1 MTDIVYLCA
10 ACASSFAEALRLER
24 LPDSKA
30 EKGTCLLC
38 GRLCYG
44 DRYRPIPRPAQPEG
58 LSLRGGE
65 ADVAIRSPLPIS
77 PSPALASPSGG
88 GVAADLPR
96 GGDGGGLPVSQEV
109 PHG

>member
-30 EKGTCLLC
+30 EKRHLPPLQSPLL
-38 GRLCYG
+38 R
-44 DRYRPIPRPAQPEG
+44 RPLPPPPPRPAQPEG

-65 ADVAIRSPLPIS
+65 ADAAIRS
-77 PSPALASPSGG
+77 PSPALGSPRVGESCPEGTERG
-88 GVAADLPR
+88 RSPEVA
-96 GGDGGGLPVSQEV
+96 
-109 PHG
+109 HG

>member
-10 ACASSFAEALRLER
+10 ACASSLAEALRLER

-30 EKGTCLLC
+30 EKDTCLLC

-44 DRYRPIPRPAQPEG
+44 DRYRPLPRPLA
-58 LSLRGGE
+58 
-65 ADVAIRSPLPIS
+65 SPLGGSAEPCEAIGAS
-77 PSPALASPSGG
+77 PSPALASPAGG
-88 GVAADLPR
+88 GAAADPPR
-96 GGDGGGLPVSQEV
+96 GGDGGGVPLEEV

>member
-30 EKGTCLLC
+30 ERDTCLLC
-38 GRLCYG
+38 NRLCYG
-44 DRYRPIPRPAQPEG
+44 DRYAPKPRTKPSPTTSPAQGEG
-58 LSLRGGE
+58 DRVSGGR
-65 ADVAIRSPLPIS
+65 VVPSPLPPPPGEVS
-77 PSPALASPSGG
+77 RSDGG
-88 GVAADLPR
+88 GVP
-96 GGDGGGLPVSQEV
+96 QEV